1 MARPGMYVKC
11 LFVKEAWRRRGM
23 GRMLLSAVAR
33 EAARMGCGR
42 VEWYVV
48 GCNRGA
54 VAFYEEMGAEVL
66 PQGSA
71 GWPSGGSKSP
81 PVKKTASTAGTNDLR
96 AFV

>member
-66 PQGSA
+66 PQWRICRLAVGRLQKPA
-71 GWPSGGSKSP
+71 GEEDGLHGG
-81 PVKKTASTAGTNDLR
+81 NQ
-96 AFV
+96 